1 MSNVQGIQYPVF
13 SIGNVLPK
21 SEFGSGAPRKIGL
34 NWFMP
39 AFAKRSVGSSSGIVE
54 EDGTYA

>member
-1 MSNVQGIQYPVF
+1 M
-13 SIGNVLPK
+13 
-21 SEFGSGAPRKIGL
+21 SEFGSAAPRKIGL

-54 EDGTYA
+54 EEGTFS